1 MNSEAKP
8 QPRRRR
14 RRVLRVLLVLALL
27 ATAGLAAAWVWIES
41 APGQESIRR
50 WIEVRGTELL
60 GRNLR
65 VAAVEVDLVPFDA
78 LLTGIEVD
86 GAAGS
91 DQLLL
96 RADSVRLRVE
106 PWALLSRELRLRSV
120 DIDRPVV
127 HWDIGGESN
136 LVLEAGGDN
145 LVAVTVESLSIE
157 SGLLEIN
164 HRRWNLDTSLTA
176 VSLRLQ
182 PGEGGFAVTRQRS
195 GTLRIG
201 GGGLRVEANLVE
213 GQTPGPGT
221 IEFVGAELPFTLD
234 GHLLR
239 LEDAHMRLGASELTA
254 SGELREW
261 SRGEFAI
268 GGRLDVRD
276 LVRLS
281 GIELSDTDA
290 GIVTLDASLTFG
302 PDPLRFAGTL
312 SSPTITLAGIE
323 ATGFAADVDASAAD
337 VVVDNARA
345 SLFEG
350 DVTARVD
357 VNLAS
362 EPRAWRLEYE
372 VSGVNLAAL
381 TRSPALPGFRF
392 AGTGSGSGSL
402 SWRAPLADTISGS
415 GSFDLALP
423 AGTLDRLSL
432 PAGTL
437 DRLGAGLDE
446 PPGPDG
452 PAPSDGS
459 AAAEPA
465 AATNRAAQDDLLP
478 ATQAPETSFLQRVAP
493 SLLLP
498 VAAHAEYQLTNGSLE
513 VRNTTVSL
521 PSTVAGIEA
530 TVARDGSI
538 SGRVTLES
546 GDLRMLDRFFN
557 QIRRFRGEQP
567 VPRPLGIA
575 GSGLASGTIG
585 GSVDAPTFDGVLE
598 ARSLSV
604 AGNPVGD
611 VDGTLRLAGAALE
624 IIDLELR
631 RNGGT
636 ANGEGRFRIGQRV
649 SSGPDYSIVLR
660 LDGFPMEVNLPRLG
674 VPLSVAGETTG
685 ELTLA
690 GEYGASPSGE
700 VTLKGAAVRLNGVEN
715 LTADVHIRL
724 TPEEWIVERFE
735 LGGDRGQIAASGA
748 WRRNDD
754 TVQAR
759 VDGFDI
765 DASIAGDLI
774 GVELPVSGTLQL
786 VAQISGPFSAP
797 DAAATLRWTDA
808 GAYGATLG
816 SVAWSAELRG
826 GSLAVSAIGRSGATA
841 PAVPPPTPTAA
852 GGDVAI
858 ALPEIPAAGWAATLS
873 ADLQAPRR
881 ATLRAAG
888 DSELVLALLAA
899 QGYDTG
905 SDLDLRGTLTVAGSG
920 EMGDWT
926 GWSGTAV
933 LADFA
938 LSRPGLAL
946 AIPEPLR
953 LELDAEI
960 LRIELPQL
968 VSDAG
973 NLEASA
979 AINVAQGRWVEAT
992 ASGRVSLNVLEVFVD
1007 DLEAGGALQ
1016 VALRA
1021 SGEVLAG
1028 EVAGSFELYDVSLG
1042 RPMWPWAAEG
1052 INGTV
1057 LLAGN
1062 SLDLVDVR
1070 GIIAGQP
1077 FTAEGEFPL
1086 ASLAGDD
1093 SAELV
1098 RLDVSVDAL
1107 PLRPLWEK
1115 TGRLHQLITG
1125 GEASVTLSV
1134 QGSGTNWREY
1144 QGRLDL
1150 RALRIDIADLQL
1162 RMPQPT
1168 SLRVTGSRLE
1178 TIDAIVLQGPGTDL
1192 RVSGAF
1198 LLGPF
1203 RLDARLQ
1210 GSANLDPLNA
1220 VTGSWGVAGRA
1231 EMDIGVAGDPPELSY
1246 DGSLTVSSGL
1256 LNAPVLQPIENIS
1269 ALITLQN
1276 QLVRIEHF
1284 EGSLGDAIARASPNV
1299 SGSGEIQLRNSV
1311 PQRFV
1316 LNLAVAEA
1324 LLRIQQGIRVTASAD
1339 LVHEGTFDRSILS
1352 GTMTL
1357 TKGEYTR
1364 RWEGEEGLMSLS
1376 NSRVAGIDH
1385 PLAGTVSLDLEVSAP
1400 GELRIVNNV
1409 ADVELNAD
1417 LQIRGTLANPV
1428 LLGSATVLDGSVLFR
1443 DQRYR
1448 FLRGSIEFQNPLRT
1462 EPSFDIAIETSI
1474 RQYLVTVNVSGSP
1487 ARGDVN
1493 ATFISSPP
1501 LSDLQLIQLLT
1512 VGDASE
1518 ENLRSDDDTL
1528 GVVGAQATSFLT
1540 RQYLSQVE
1548 RGAQR
1553 VFGIDRFRV
1562 EPSVVT
1568 GTGDPTARVTI
1579 GKQVTPDLWVS
1590 WTTVLGTTEEQLVTL
1605 EYQLTRGIRLTATRE
1620 EDGSLGV
1627 DIRFDHRFR

>member
-1 MNSEAKP
+1 MSSEANP
-8 QPRRRR
+8 VPRRRKR
-14 RRVLRVLLVLALL
+14 HVLRAVLVSALL
-27 ATAGLAAAWVWIES
+27 AAVGLAAAWVWIES

-50 WIEVRGTELL
+50 WIETRGTELL
-60 GRNLR
+60 GRTVH
-65 VAAVEVDLVPFDA
+65 VAALDVDLVPFDA
-78 LLTGIEVD
+78 VLTGIVID

-91 DQLLL
+91 DQPLF

-120 DIDRPVV
+120 DIDTPVV
-127 HWDIGGESN
+127 HWDMGGESN
-136 LVLEAGGDN
+136 LALEAGDGN
-145 LVAVTVESLSIE
+145 FVAVTVESLSIE
-157 SGLLEIN
+157 SGLLELN
-164 HRRWNLDTSLTA
+164 HQRWNLDTSLTA

-182 PGEGGFAVTRQRS
+182 PVEGGDAATRQRS

-201 GGGLRVEANLVE
+201 GGGLRVEANLLE
-213 GQTPGPGT
+213 GQAPAPGA
-221 IEFVGAELPFTLD
+221 IEFVEAELSFTLD
-234 GHLLR
+234 ADLLR
-239 LEDAHMRLGASELTA
+239 LEEARMLLGNSELTA
-254 SGELREW
+254 SGEVRRW
-261 SRGEFAI
+261 NRGEFAI
-268 GGRLDVRD
+268 EGRLDVRD
-276 LVRLS
+276 LVGLS

-290 GIVTLDASLTFG
+290 GTVALDVSLTFG
-302 PDPLRFAGTL
+302 PDPLRVTGTL
-312 SSPTITLAGIE
+312 SSPAITLRGIE
-323 ATGFAADVDASAAD
+323 ATGFAADVDASAANLI
-337 VVVDNARA
+337 VDNARA

-350 DVTARVD
+350 NVAVRVEVD
-357 VNLAS
+357 LAS
-362 EPRAWRLEYE
+362 EPRVWRLEYE
-372 VSGVNLAAL
+372 VSGVNLAEL

-402 SWRAPLADTISGS
+402 SWRAPVADTVTGS
-415 GSFDLALP
+415 GSFD
-423 AGTLDRLSL
+423 LSL

-437 DRLGAGLDE
+437 DRLAGPAGTLDR
-446 PPGPDG
+446 PPGPAQPPVRPTTAATAG
-452 PAPSDGS
+452 Q
-459 AAAEPA
+459 AAAL
-465 AATNRAAQDDLLP
+465 NVAQDTLLP
-478 ATQAPETSFLQRVAP
+478 ATQSPETSLPQRVAP

-498 VAAHAEYQLTNGSLE
+498 VTAHAEYVLTNGSLE
-513 VRNTTVSL
+513 IRNTTASL

-530 TVARDGSI
+530 TIARDGSI
-538 SGRVTLES
+538 NGTVRLDS

-567 VPRPLGIA
+567 VPQPLGIV

-585 GSVDAPTFDGVLE
+585 GSVDAPTFDGILE

-604 AGNPVGD
+604 AGTPVGD
-611 VDGTLRLAGAALE
+611 VDGKLRLDGAALE

-636 ANGEGRFRIGQRV
+636 ARGEGRFRIGPRL
-649 SSGPDYSIVLR
+649 SAEPDYSIGLR

-685 ELTLA
+685 ALTLA

-700 VTLKGAAVRLNGVEN
+700 VTLQGTAVRLNGVED
-715 LTADVHIRL
+715 LTAEVHIRL

-735 LGGDRGQIAASGA
+735 LGGDRGRIAASGA
-748 WRRNDD
+748 WQRSDD

-759 VDGFDI
+759 VDGFNI
-765 DASIAGDLI
+765 DASVAGDLT
-774 GVELPVSGTLQL
+774 GVELPVSGTLQF
-786 VAQISGPFSAP
+786 VARLDGPFSAP

-816 SVAWSAELRG
+816 SVAWSAELRD

-841 PAVPPPTPTAA
+841 PAVPPPTPTAV

-873 ADLQAPRR
+873 TDLQPPRR
-881 ATLRAAG
+881 ATLRAEG
-888 DSELVLALLAA
+888 DSQLVLALLAA

-905 SDLDLRGTLTVAGSG
+905 SNLDLRGTLTIAGSG

-926 GWSGTAV
+926 GWNGTAV
-933 LADFA
+933 LADFDLGRPE
-938 LSRPGLAL
+938 LSFS
-946 AIPEPLR
+946 IPEPLR

-968 VSDAG
+968 VSEAG
-973 NLEASA
+973 NLQASA
-979 AINVAQGRWVEAT
+979 AINVVEGRWVEAAAT
-992 ASGRVSLNVLEVFVD
+992 GLVSLEILEVFVD
-1007 DLEAGGALQ
+1007 DIEIGGALE
-1016 VALRA
+1016 VDLRA
-1021 SGEVLAG
+1021 SGEVLSG
-1028 EVAGSFELYDVSLG
+1028 EVVGDFKLYDVSLG
-1042 RPMWPWAAEG
+1042 QPQWPWAAENV
-1052 INGTV
+1052 NGTM

-1062 SLDLVDVR
+1062 SLNLVDVTGMISGR
-1070 GIIAGQP
+1070 P
-1077 FTAEGEFPL
+1077 FAVDGEFPL
-1086 ASLAGDD
+1086 AALAGDD
-1093 SAELV
+1093 SADPV
-1098 RLDVSVDAL
+1098 RLEVSVDAL
-1107 PLRPLWEK
+1107 PLRPLWER
-1115 TGRLHQLITG
+1115 TGRLHELITG
-1125 GEASVTLSV
+1125 GEASITLSV
-1134 QGSGTNWREY
+1134 EGRGTDWREY
-1144 QGRLDL
+1144 EGRLEVS
-1150 RALRIDIADLQL
+1150 ALRVDLADLQL

-1168 SLRVTGSRLE
+1168 SLRAGGGGLE
-1178 TIDAIVLQGPGTDL
+1178 IVDAIALQGPGTDL

-1198 LLGPF
+1198 LFAPF
-1203 RLDARLQ
+1203 RLDVRVQ
-1210 GSANLDPLNA
+1210 GAANLDPLNA
-1220 VTGSWGVAGRA
+1220 VTGSWGIAGRA
-1231 EMDIGVAGDPPELSY
+1231 EMDVRVAGDPPELSY

-1256 LNAPVLQPIENIS
+1256 LNPPALQPIENIS
-1269 ALITLQN
+1269 AVVTLQN
-1276 QLVRIEHF
+1276 GLIRIEQF
-1284 EGSLGDAIARASPNV
+1284 EGSLGDSIARASTNV

-1316 LNLAVAEA
+1316 LNLTIAEA
-1324 LLRIQQGIRVTASAD
+1324 LLRLQQGIRVTASAD
-1339 LVHEGTFDRSILS
+1339 LVHEGTFERSILS
-1352 GTMTL
+1352 GTMIISE
-1357 TKGEYTR
+1357 GEYTR
-1364 RWEGEEGLMSLS
+1364 RWEGEEGFMSLS
-1376 NSRVAGIDH
+1376 NPRVMGIDH
-1385 PLAGTVSLDLEVSAP
+1385 PLAGTVSLDLEVRAP
-1400 GELRIVNNV
+1400 GELRIVNNM
-1409 ADVELNAD
+1409 ADVEFNAD
-1417 LQIRGTLANPV
+1417 LQLRGTLADPV
-1428 LLGSATVLDGSVLFR
+1428 VLGSTTVLDGSVVFR

-1512 VGDASE
+1512 VGNAPE
-1518 ENLRSDDDTL
+1518 ENLRSDDDSL
-1528 GVVGAQATSFLT
+1528 GVIGAQATSFLT

-1568 GTGDPTARVTI
+1568 GSGDPTARVTI

-1590 WTTVLGTTEEQLVTL
+1590 WTTILGTTEEQLVTL